1 MKVSVDFAAIEPRL
15 IPASVADS
23 FVPTK
28 RTLSDFEVQ
37 ALCLFGDFIRSVSSY
52 DNVFVDNQYW
62 WDDGNKRFSVY
73 MTENGILMYKSWDD
87 NKLYRIDFD
96 GNVSKEK

>member
-1 MKVSVDFAAIEPRL
+1 MKINVNYGAMTPIL
-15 IPASVADS
+15 IPSEYADS
-23 FVPTK
+23 FEPFKGTM
-28 RTLSDFEVQ
+28 SDFWYQ
-37 ALCLFGDFIRSVSSY
+37 SLCLFGDMIRSLSSY

-62 WDDGNKRFSVY
+62 WDDGGRRFSVY

-96 GNVSKEK
+96 GNVSREK